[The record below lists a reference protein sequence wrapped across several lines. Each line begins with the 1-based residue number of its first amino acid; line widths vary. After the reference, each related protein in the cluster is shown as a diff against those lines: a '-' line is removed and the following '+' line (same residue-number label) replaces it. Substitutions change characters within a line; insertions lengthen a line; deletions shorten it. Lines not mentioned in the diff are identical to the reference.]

1 MLYIHLNIPHIAGRS
16 SKRTQHRSPFA
27 GAEMVAMVAVVTV
40 VVAVDGVVTAV
51 APPIGVVTARQY
63 EAWRLLSSWEAG
75 VGNEER

>member
-1 MLYIHLNIPHIAGRS
+1 
-16 SKRTQHRSPFA
+16 
-27 GAEMVAMVAVVTV
+27 MVAMVAVVTV

-75 VGNEER
+75 VGHEER